1 MIISNVQTGDI
12 CKIKLDGA
20 LLIDAVAKTK
30 DAVTAALGRNGTVE
44 LDVSDVCDCDT
55 AGAQLLLMLRAEAR
69 VRGRAFTMTPLSPPA
84 LRSAERIGLVADAF
98 AIKGS

>member
-1 MIISNVQTGDI
+1 MIISDVQTGDI

-44 LDVSDVCDCDT
+44 LDV
-55 AGAQLLLMLRAEAR
+55 
-69 VRGRAFTMTPLSPPA
+69 
-84 LRSAERIGLVADAF
+84 
-98 AIKGS
+98 